1 MYIENVYVQYIFK
14 LARRNCSNV
23 YNRNDVFISHLKEH
37 ENTAFDEHKVQ
48 SIVELNDVVNN
59 LLTLDYFNYG
69 DISVFI
75 DYFSTI

>member
-1 MYIENVYVQYIFK
+1 MENVYVQYIFR

-23 YNRNDVFISHLKEH
+23 YNRNDVFISHLLGPA
-37 ENTAFDEHKVQ
+37 NTASDEHKVQ

-75 DYFSTI
+75 DYFSSI